1 MRSYII
7 FTDLDGTLLDHD
19 SYSWKDAQPALDR
32 LKALEIP
39 LIINSSKTCAEI
51 LQLRDELSN
60 KHPFI
65 VENGSAV
72 YFPLDYFSKSDRGS
86 DKKLERHY
94 FTDKRDSILELL
106 QQLRKI
112 HGFQF
117 RGFNDMSIAELAT
130 VTGLTREESI
140 KAKARDCSEPIEW
153 QGREEDLLR
162 FKQQIEAKG
171 LRLLRGGRFYHVMG
185 ATDKVAGINWV
196 IEQYKGC
203 WPEKRFVTVAL
214 GDSPND
220 QGMLEAVDIPV
231 VIDPA
236 KGKRLQLKHSPN
248 AIYPG
253 IKGARGW
260 RKAID
265 AILNTG

>member
-1 MRSYII
+1 MKSYII

-19 SYSWKDAQPALDR
+19 SYSWKDAQPALDQ

-39 LIINSSKTCAEI
+39 IIINSSKTCAEI
-51 LQLRDELSN
+51 LQLRDELGN
-60 KHPFI
+60 RHPFI

-72 YFPLDYFSKSDRGS
+72 YFPTGYFAKFKKESDQM
-86 DKKLERHY
+86 LESHF
-94 FTDKRDSILELL
+94 FTEKRDMILELL
-106 QQLRKI
+106 KQLREI
-112 HGFQF
+112 PGFRF
-117 RGFNDMSIAELAT
+117 RGFSDMSADELAA

-140 KAKARDCSEPIEW
+140 QAQQRDCSEPIEW
-153 QGREEDLLR
+153 QASEEQLAR
-162 FKQQIEAKG
+162 FKQRIEAQG
-171 LRLLRGGRFYHVMG
+171 LRLLRGGRFHHVMG
-185 ATDKVAGINWV
+185 ATDKVAGIHWL
-196 IEQYKGC
+196 IRQYEAC
-203 WPEKRFVTVAL
+203 WPGKRFITVAL

-220 QGMLEAVDIPV
+220 QAMLEAVDIPV

-236 KGKRLQLKHSPN
+236 KGRPLQLENIPS

-265 AILNTG
+265 MILNPD